1 MKKILL
7 FIIAFVCTSML
18 VAQYNTLP
26 IPPVL
31 NGPIYNLNVQHGIHD
46 FNPLDTI
53 PPSTNAMGYNGNIL
67 GPTLIM
73 QAGQRV
79 QMNVTNSIG
88 EPTTVH
94 WHNLHVSS
102 ENDGGPHSIIEPNT
116 TWSPSFIVDD
126 KAATFWY
133 HPHPHGEAANQIWRG
148 LAGVIIVKDAEEAA
162 LNLPRTYGVDDF
174 PLVLQGRK
182 IFGND
187 GEVALMNS
195 SLATP
200 NVPKEPLRT
209 VNGVDSAN
217 LVVPKQMVRFRM
229 VNGAQLTVFEVGLSN
244 NANFYQIGSDGG
256 LLESKYE
263 TNRVRLAP
271 GERAEI
277 VVDFSSYTTGT
288 EIKLLSYASELP
300 RGVPGAIHDMMN
312 ISPISGSSWVN
323 SFSNFYNGDYTLVT
337 FTVGT
342 TNASPITSIPTNLAV
357 VNRLNE
363 SSATNSRNFYF
374 HTTGGGGPK
383 ICTSSDPSD
392 PDCDGFNMNEI
403 DQLINL
409 DAIEVWTLHGGIV
422 LSHPFHLHGGQYYI
436 LEKRDSSN
444 NIVPLLPNELG
455 RKDVV
460 LVKKNDKIKIIRHF
474 DDFGNEVP
482 YMYHCHITPHED
494 KGMMQQLVVKNEI
507 FVNKNYTGS
516 ENGSET
522 NPFNTAAEAV
532 NAASDGATI
541 VFLSNM
547 DHEELGPV
555 LATTKRLII
564 KTTAGAVTIK

>member
-1 MKKILL
+1 MKKIAL
-7 FIIAFVCTSML
+7 FILSVLPLGVLLC
-18 VAQYNTLP
+18 QYNPLP
-26 IPPVL
+26 IPPL
-31 NGPIYNLNVQHGIHD
+31 LTGPIYNLNIQHGVHD

-53 PPSTNAMGYNGNIL
+53 PPSTNTMGYNGNIL
-67 GPTLIM
+67 GPTLKM

-133 HPHPHGEAANQIWRG
+133 HPHPHHEAANQIWRG
-148 LAGVIIVKDAEEAA
+148 LAGVIIVNDSEESA

-182 IFGND
+182 IFGSD
-187 GEVALMNS
+187 GDVALMDVFN
-195 SLATP
+195 AIP

-209 VNGVDSAN
+209 VNGVDSGN

-244 NANFYQIGSDGG
+244 NANFYQIGTDGG
-256 LLESKYE
+256 LLQTRYE

-277 VVDFSSYTTGT
+277 VVDFSSYPTGSQ
-288 EIKLLSYASELP
+288 IKLKSYAQELP
-300 RGVPGAIHDMMN
+300 RGVPGAIRDMMN
-312 ISPISGSSWVN
+312 ISATSGNSWVN
-323 SFSNFYNGDYTLVT
+323 SFSNFYDGNYTLVT

-342 TNASPITSIPTNLAV
+342 TNATPVTSIPTNLV
-357 VNRLNE
+357 TLSRLSE
-363 SSATNSRNFYF
+363 ASATNTRSFYF
-374 HTTGGGGPK
+374 HTNGTGGPK
-383 ICTSSDPSD
+383 ICTSPNPSD
-392 PDCDGFNMNEI
+392 PDCDGFSMNEI
-403 DQLINL
+403 DQLVNL
-409 DAIEVWTLHGGIV
+409 NAIEVWTLHGGVV
-422 LSHPFHLHGGQYYI
+422 LAHPFHLHGGQYFI
-436 LEKRDSSN
+436 LEKRDSAN

-474 DDFGNEVP
+474 DDFGNDVP

-494 KGMMQQLVVKNEI
+494 KGMMQQLVVKKEI
-507 FVNKNYTGS
+507 FVNKNYTGP
-516 ENGSET
+516 ENGSQT
-522 NPFNTAAEAV
+522 NPFNTTAEAV
-532 NAASDGATI
+532 TAATDGATI
-541 VFLSNM
+541 VFISNM
-547 DHEELGPV
+547 DHEELGT
-555 LATTKRLII
+555 LIATTKRITF
-564 KTTAGAVTIK
+564 KPSTGSVTIK

>member
-1 MKKILL
+1 MKVINLFLL
-7 FIIAFVCTSML
+7 VVLFSFDGFG
-18 VAQYNTLP
+18 QYNTLP

-31 NGPIYNLNVQHGIHD
+31 TGPIYNLNIQHGIHD
-46 FNPLDTI
+46 FNALDTI
-53 PPSTNAMGYNGNIL
+53 PPSPNTMGYNGNVL
-67 GPTLIM
+67 GPTLILN
-73 QAGQRV
+73 AGQKV
-79 QMNVTNSIG
+79 QMHVKNSIG

-102 ENDGGPHSIIEPNT
+102 ENDGGPHSVIEPNT
-116 TWSPSFIVDD
+116 TWSPSFTVND

-182 IFGND
+182 IFNSD
-187 GEVALMNS
+187 GVVALMDVSN
-195 SLATP
+195 ATP

-256 LLESKYE
+256 LLESRYE

-277 VVDFSSYTTGT
+277 IVDFSAYTTGT
-288 EIKLLSYASELP
+288 EIKLKSYASELP
-300 RGVPGAIHDMMN
+300 RGVPGAIKDMMN
-312 ISPISGSSWVN
+312 ISATSGSSWVN
-323 SFSNFYNGDYTLVT
+323 SFSNFYNGNYTLVT

-342 TNASPITSIPTNLAV
+342 TNASPITSIPTNLV
-357 VNRLNE
+357 TVNRLNE
-363 SSATNSRNFYF
+363 TSATNSRSFYF
-374 HTTGGGGPK
+374 HTNGIGGPK
-383 ICTSSDPSD
+383 ICTSSNPSD
-392 PDCDGFNMNEI
+392 PDCDGFSMNEI
-403 DQLINL
+403 DQLVNL
-409 DAIEVWTLHGGIV
+409 NAIEVWTLNGGIV
-422 LSHPFHLHGGQYYI
+422 LSHPFHLHGGQFYI

-494 KGMMQQLVVKNEI
+494 KGMMQQLVVKKEI
-507 FVNKNYTGS
+507 FVDKNFTGS
-516 ENGSET
+516 ENGSQS
-522 NPFNTAAEAV
+522 NPFNTVAEAV
-532 NAASDGATI
+532 TAATDGATI

-547 DHEELGPV
+547 DHEELGPI
-555 LATTKRLII
+555 LATIKRITFKPSNGSVVI
-564 KTTAGAVTIK
+564 K